1 MSEQYG
7 LEVGERDA
15 DGIHLRV
22 SGEVDLEVA
31 PRALESILE
40 AGLACEPGDRVVLDL
55 QGVTFIDSSG
65 LAMLVEAHRGIA
77 AQGKVLRLGEVSARV
92 QRLVSLTGLDQLF
105 GVEAAPAQQ
114 ERAS

>member
-1 MSEQYG
+1 LSEQYG
-7 LEVGERDA
+7 LEVGERNA

-31 PRALESILE
+31 PLVLDSILA
-40 AGLACEPGDRVVLDL
+40 AGLACEPGDPVVLDL
-55 QGVTFIDSSG
+55 RGVTFIDSSG
-65 LAMLVEAHRGIA
+65 LAMLVEAHRRIA
-77 AQGKVLRLGEVSARV
+77 RQGKVLRLGELSARV

-105 GVEAAPAQQ
+105 GVEAATAQQ